1 MNTVQVISDAK
12 ASPIITAFTMTSADM
27 NITQGDNS
35 FIAGA
40 IPDAASG
47 FAAATA
53 ADGVVGDEI
62 AGAVTAGAAGDA
74 GDVAEGAA
82 AGAGLAGVGGAICC
96 VAPEGGLCVW
106 AETGDASQAAASI
119 AAAARLALEVMVF
132 ILRPSSE

>member
-1 MNTVQVISDAK
+1 
-12 ASPIITAFTMTSADM
+12 MTSADM

-62 AGAVTAGAAGDA
+62 AGAVTAGAA